1 MGKDYLPVYTITN
14 KIVNLISA
22 ITEITTKIIIN
33 DNMGSNPRLRRDNR
47 VRTIQA
53 SLAIE
58 NNSLSLEQVTDII
71 NGKRILG
78 APSEICEVK
87 NAFEAY
93 NKLLEMNPY
102 SIQDIMLA
110 HKILMKELTKEAG
123 SFKNGG
129 VGIFAGKIAG
139 SYCHSS
145 QSSSSSNGRI
155 N

>member
-1 MGKDYLPVYTITN
+1 MKRTIGKDYLPVYTITN

-22 ITEITTKIIIN
+22 IVEITTKIIIN

-78 APSEICEVK
+78 APAEICEVK

-93 NKLLEMNPY
+93 NKLLKMNPY
-102 SIQDIMLA
+102 SIQDIMLV

-123 SFKNGG
+123 SFKSDG
-129 VGIFAGKIAG
+129 VGVFAGK
-139 SYCHSS
+139 
-145 QSSSSSNGRI
+145 
-155 N
+155 